1 MEKDKYEEACEIL
14 KTLLQALGAGLS
26 IWGMITMLNGYE
38 NNDSEEKDQGL
49 QQVLA
54 GSRSATI
61 PVFRE
66 PSLYDIYFPKD
77 LEDVISET
85 E

>member
-1 MEKDKYEEACEIL
+1 MKNDKYEEACVIL
-14 KTLLQALGAGLS
+14 ETLMQALGAGLA
-26 IWGMITMLNGYE
+26 IWGTITMMEGYE
-38 NNDSEEKDQGL
+38 NNNPEKKEQGL

-54 GSRSATI
+54 GSRIASI
-61 PVFRE
+61 PVFRD

-77 LEDVISET
+77 LDDVISET

>member
-1 MEKDKYEEACEIL
+1 MEKDTYKEACEIL
-14 KTLLQALGAGLS
+14 KILLQALGAGLS
-26 IWGMITMLNGYE
+26 IWCMITMLNRYE
-38 NNDSEEKDQGL
+38 NNDLEEKEQGL

-54 GSRSATI
+54 GSIIAAI

-66 PSLYDIYFPKD
+66 PSLYDIYFLKD

>member
-14 KTLLQALGAGLS
+14 KILLQALGTGLS
-26 IWGMITMLNGYE
+26 IWGTITMLNGYE
-38 NNDSEEKDQGL
+38 NNDPEENEQGL

-54 GSRSATI
+54 GSRIATF